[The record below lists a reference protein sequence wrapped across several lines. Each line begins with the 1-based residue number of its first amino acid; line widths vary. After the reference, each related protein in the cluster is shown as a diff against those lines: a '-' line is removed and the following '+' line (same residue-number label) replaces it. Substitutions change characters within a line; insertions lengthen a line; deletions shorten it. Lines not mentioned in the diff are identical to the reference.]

1 MITFASLF
9 LGLVLGPKPVEVVVG
24 QGVAVVELRLD
35 GEQVAML
42 EGPPWATMVD
52 FGPELKPRLFEAVAF
67 DGGKGEVGRARQFL
81 NLPTEAAV
89 LGAVLEPRQEG
100 QPRIVRLRWESAA
113 GAEPTAV
120 RVTLDDQVL
129 QVDDPHRLVLPPVDE
144 SMLHLL
150 QVEMDFGRHTTSRV
164 DLTFGG
170 SYIDEVSTEITALP
184 LWATSKKAKAP
195 TLEQIEGWF
204 VKDGEPL
211 PVIAV
216 ERGKAELMMVMARP
230 FPFFGVPG
238 ERIKIPKSL
247 DLPADLQLRFL
258 STTPTES
265 QGVSTT
271 FDLFPISPAY
281 DREVVDDLYNM
292 LTHLMQPATEGEPR
306 PTGAVAVA
314 GLAAYRGRQRRAVVL
329 VPPTRWADD
338 SMTPAQ
344 VRRYLDFLRVPF
356 EVWNIESGGARQL
369 APWGEIRPTGNLDDL
384 AKAYQD
390 LLADLD
396 RQWIVWIDGRH
407 LPQDIE
413 LAPGVKGWSLER

>member
-35 GEQVAML
+35 GQQVAML
-42 EGPPWATMVD
+42 EGPPWATVVD
-52 FGPELKPRLFEAVAF
+52 FGDELKPRLFEAVAL
-67 DGGKGEVGRARQFL
+67 DAGQGEVGRARQWL

-100 QPRIVRLRWESAA
+100 QPRVVRLRWESAA

-120 RVTLDDQVL
+120 RATLDDRPL
-129 QVDDPHRLVLPPVDE
+129 EVDDPRRLVLPQVDE
-144 SMLHLL
+144 STLHLL
-150 QVEMDFGRHTTSRV
+150 QVEMDFGRRTTSRV
-164 DLTFGG
+164 DVTFGG
-170 SYIDEVSTEITALP
+170 SYIDEVSTEITAIP
-184 LWATSKKAKAP
+184 LWATGKKAKAP
-195 TLEQIEGWF
+195 TVGQTQGWF

-211 PVIAV
+211 PVIAI

-230 FPFFGVPG
+230 FPYFGMPG
-238 ERIKIPKSL
+238 EKIKIPKTL
-247 DLPADLQLRFL
+247 KLPAELQLRFL
-258 STTPTES
+258 STTPEES

-281 DREVVDDLYNM
+281 DREVVDDLYKM
-292 LTHLMQPATEGEPR
+292 LTGIVRPATEGEAR

-329 VPPTRWADD
+329 VPPTSWADD
-338 SMTPAQ
+338 KMTPAQ
-344 VRRYLDFLRVPF
+344 VRSYLDALRVPL
-356 EVWNIESGGARQL
+356 EVWNIESGSTRQL
-369 APWGEIRPTGNLDDL
+369 APWGEVRSTGNLADL

-390 LLADLD
+390 LMADLD
-396 RQWIVWIDGRH
+396 RQWVVWIDGRH